1 MINLTIDGRNIQA
14 EEGQVILDAA
24 REAGIDIPTLCHN
37 ESLPAYGA
45 CRLCMVEVSK
55 KGRKKLVASCLYQ
68 AEEGLEVAT
77 GTERVLAV
85 RKLVLDLLLA
95 RCPDSE
101 VVREMAREQGVTET
115 SFEAETD
122 GNNCVLCGLCTRAC
136 QDVVGASAI
145 SLVNRGVNRQVAT
158 PFFALADTCIACG
171 SCSYVCPTG
180 AITVSDQ
187 GDTRVIAMPHVTM
200 EFKLAKCAS
209 CGRYFA
215 PQKQLDF
222 MMKEAGLP
230 ADHFDKC
237 LDCRD

>member
-24 REAGIDIPTLCHN
+24 REAGIYIPTLCHN

-45 CRLCMVEVSK
+45 CRLCMVEIARN
-55 KGRKKLVASCLYQ
+55 GRKKLVASCLYQ
-68 AEEGLEVAT
+68 VEEGLEVDT
-77 GTERVLAV
+77 DTERVRAV

-95 RCPDSE
+95 RCPGSE
-101 VVREMAREQGVTET
+101 VVRKMALEQGITET
-115 SFEAETD
+115 SFEADPE
-122 GNNCVLCGLCTRAC
+122 GGECILCGLCTRAC

-158 PFFALADTCIACG
+158 PFFQLADTCIACG

-187 GDTRVIAMPHVTM
+187 GDTRVITMPHVTM
-200 EFKLAKCAS
+200 EFKLKKCAS
-209 CGRYFA
+209 CGRYF
-215 PQKQLDF
+215 
-222 MMKEAGLP
+222 GWSS
-230 ADHFDKC
+230 
-237 LDCRD
+237 